1 MSRRAR
7 ERVPRARDAGSAA
20 VDFVLVGGLVT
31 VLFLGVLQLGLA
43 LHVRTL
49 LIDSAAEGA
58 RLGARLESGPGD
70 AESRTKEL
78 ISSALSDRYARDVT
92 TSVVEVG
99 GAEMIEVRVR
109 APMPVIA
116 LLGPSGT
123 LEVRAH
129 ALAETPW

>member
-1 MSRRAR
+1 MSRRTHGR
-7 ERVPRARDAGSAA
+7 EPCCGDGGSAA

-31 VLFLGVLQLGLA
+31 VLFLGVLQLGFA

-58 RLGARLESGPGD
+58 RLGARLESGPDD

-78 ISSALSDRYARDVT
+78 IGSALSDRYARDVT

-99 GAEMIEVRVR
+99 GVEMIEVRVR

-123 LEVRAH
+123 QEVRAH
-129 ALAETPW
+129 ALVETPW

>member
-20 VDFVLVGGLVT
+20 VDFVLVGGLIT

-78 ISSALSDRYARDVT
+78 ISAALSERYARDVT
-92 TSVVEVG
+92 TSLVEVG
-99 GAEMIEVRVR
+99 GVEMVEVQVR

>member
-1 MSRRAR
+1 MNFRAR
-7 ERVPRARDAGSAA
+7 HRVRCVGDRGSAA

-58 RLGARLESGPGD
+58 RLGARLDSGPGD
-70 AESRTKEL
+70 ATARTADL
-78 ISSALSDRYARDVT
+78 ITAALSDRYARDVV
-92 TSVVEVG
+92 TSVVDVD
-99 GAEMIEVRVR
+99 GAQMIEVRVR

-116 LLGPSGT
+116 LLGPSGS

>member
-1 MSRRAR
+1 MTRRAR
-7 ERVPRARDAGSAA
+7 QRAPRAGDEGSAA

-58 RLGARLESGPGD
+58 RLGARLESEPGD
-70 AESRTKEL
+70 AEARTKEL
-78 ISSALSDRYARDVT
+78 ISSALSDRYAGDVT